1 MVEGLAT
8 RLEGLDD
15 DHTPTAARAGTRQ
28 LGLII
33 GACFFLGLLEDGG
46 TAQELAEASDVGGPV
61 AIGKQSIVADTVKTL
76 REDVHEEAANELVR
90 VERHRLPAIGSIERL
105 QPSACRIHCN
115 AAIGSPLACVA

>member
-46 TAQELAEASDVGGPV
+46 TAQELAEASDVGRPGCHW
-61 AIGKQSIVADTVKTL
+61 QT
-76 REDVHEEAANELVR
+76 
-90 VERHRLPAIGSIERL
+90 
-105 QPSACRIHCN
+105 IHSGGCGEN
-115 AAIGSPLACVA
+115 P